1 MSLKPAIAKKYYD
14 EHKDD
19 IYKNDVFYMTDKDNH
34 VFACKP
40 PSYFDKLYDVENP
53 DVLQHLK
60 EVRKQTAEML
70 KGNPCTDLNER
81 QYLEVQESNKK
92 FSAKSLTRS
101 L

>member
-1 MSLKPAIAKKYYD
+1 
-14 EHKDD
+14 
-19 IYKNDVFYMTDKDNH
+19 MTDKDNQ

-53 DVLQHLK
+53 EVLQHLK
-60 EVRKQTAEML
+60 DVRKNTAEKI
-70 KGNPCTDLNER
+70 KGSPATDLNER
-81 QYLEVQESNKK
+81 QYLQVQENNKL